1 MKRLPIDIDM
11 LVNLMEID
19 DRGYD
24 VISYLDTET
33 GEIIFYQED
42 CFPDE
47 LVNCEIEREEITEDL
62 MRYKWMSIEDLYTY
76 YDLFCSDE
84 SERFEE
90 IPWITSRE
98 KFALIK
104 EFIYIRVEEDIR
116 DEVYYEISGRGAF
129 SKFRTFLEH
138 HREYKDAW
146 FKFESENLRR
156 IAVEWLNSIG
166 IDPIDS
172 FEL

>member
-19 DRGYD
+19 RRERD

-33 GEIIFYQED
+33 GEIIFYEED

-47 LVNCEIEREEITEDL
+47 LINCEVEREEITEDL
-62 MRYKWMSIEDLYTY
+62 LRYEWMKIEDLYTY
-76 YDLFCSDE
+76 YDLFCGDE
-84 SERFEE
+84 SERFEDL
-90 IPWITSRE
+90 PWITPRE
-98 KFALIK
+98 KFALIE
-104 EFIYIRVEEDIR
+104 EFIYTRVEESIR
-116 DEVYYEISGRGAF
+116 DEVYYGISGRGAF
-129 SKFRTFLEH
+129 SKFRAFLEH

-172 FEL
+172 FEQ

>member
-11 LVNLMEID
+11 LVTLMEVD
-19 DRGYD
+19 DGVYD
-24 VISYLDTET
+24 EISYLDTET
-33 GEIIFYQED
+33 GKIIFYQED
-42 CFPDE
+42 CFPQE

-62 MRYKWMSIEDLYTY
+62 LRYKWMRIEDLYTY

-84 SERFEE
+84 SDRFED
-90 IPWITSRE
+90 IPQITSGD
-98 KFALIK
+98 KFALIE
-104 EFIYIRVEEDIR
+104 EFIYTKVEESIR
-116 DEVYYEISGRGAF
+116 DEVLYEVSGRGAF

-138 HREYKDAW
+138 HSEYKDAW
-146 FKFESENLRR
+146 YEFESENLRR

-172 FEL
+172 LEQ